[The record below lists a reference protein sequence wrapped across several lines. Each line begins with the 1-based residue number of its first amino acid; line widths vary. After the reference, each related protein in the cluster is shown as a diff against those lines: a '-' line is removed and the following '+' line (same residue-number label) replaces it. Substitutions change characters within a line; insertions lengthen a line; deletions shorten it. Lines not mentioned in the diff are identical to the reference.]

1 MAKKKTRTWRRAMNV
16 MVRRGSKADKYFAA
30 ARGLP
35 GQTFPRRDAIAPGAR
50 PSPLDDLIFHGGAT
64 FPQMRYVNLY
74 VGGEAA
80 WDESDVASI
89 EASIKAAMTDKRLN
103 NVVQQYFVGATLS
116 CATEQPHMLDM
127 APPSQI
133 GKGNIEALLRRL
145 QPDLRRDGSLDATV
159 LNVVLPRGTV
169 LTLDDLSSRDGLGG
183 YHSSIV
189 LPGAK
194 SLYYSANVYSEG
206 RNGIVAF
213 DRPWKNVVATLYH
226 EINEFRTD
234 ADVQRANDTGN
245 DEFLGWLSRGGEEI
259 GDQPI
264 RTAFDSVFKQVT
276 KTSGTR
282 RIPVQF
288 LYSNAV
294 HGPEGPIAVSH

>member
-1 MAKKKTRTWRRAMNV
+1 MGK
-16 MVRRGSKADKYFAA
+16 GD
-30 ARGLP
+30 
-35 GQTFPRRDAIAPGAR
+35 
-50 PSPLDDLIFHGGAT
+50 
-64 FPQMRYVNLY
+64 
-74 VGGEAA
+74 
-80 WDESDVASI
+80 I
-89 EASIKAAMTDKRLN
+89 EAM
-103 NVVQQYFVGATLS
+103 
-116 CATEQPHMLDM
+116 
-127 APPSQI
+127 
-133 GKGNIEALLRRL
+133 LRRL
-145 QPDLRRDGSLDATV
+145 QPDLRRDGGLDATV

-169 LTLDDLSSRDGLGG
+169 LTLDDLSSREGLGG
-183 YHSSIV
+183 FHSSIV
-189 LPGAK
+189 LPGGK

-264 RTAFDSVFKQVT
+264 RTAFNLVFKQVA
-276 KTSGTR
+276 KTTGTR

-294 HGPEGPIAVSH
+294 HGPEGPIAESH